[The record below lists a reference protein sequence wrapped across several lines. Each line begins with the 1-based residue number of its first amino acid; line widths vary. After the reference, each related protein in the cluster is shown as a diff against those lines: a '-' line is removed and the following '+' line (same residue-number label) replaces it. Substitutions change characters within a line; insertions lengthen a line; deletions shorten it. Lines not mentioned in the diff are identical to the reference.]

1 MSRMQRVPVRTRAKK
16 KIEDAYPREFRA
28 AKNIEIL
35 MLEHRMTRAEVG
47 QYLGWSDTTM
57 WRRLTKSP
65 WEITISELY
74 ALCDLWGVTLE
85 AFQREPLVGAGAE
98 VH

>member
-1 MSRMQRVPVRTRAKK
+1 MARMTRAPAKK
-16 KIEDAYPREFRA
+16 RAAKTIEDAYPREFRA

-85 AFQREPLVGAGAE
+85 AFQREPLVEAGAE